1 MNYLIRILFVLAGLL
16 LVFNFT
22 QIDYSQLFNTVN
34 TVPMI
39 AILACLCVLVLLSI
53 LLVSKKIERLRKR
66 K

>member
-22 QIDYSQLFNTVN
+22 QIDYSQLFNSVN

-53 LLVSKKIERLRKR
+53 LLVSKKIERLKKR